1 MLRSAINLLFVLV
14 LNASVVLAVFAAIS
28 AVGVFRGTV
37 DVLWL
42 ARVGLILEVVG
53 LAMFA
58 LEYFGSRWLG
68 QGPLRWWLRKLEGI
82 EPSGSLNETWPRQVT
97 VSIGACAIVGGI
109 VLQLVSSF
117 S

>member
-1 MLRSAINLLFVLV
+1 MLRSAVNLIFVVV
-14 LNASVVLAVFAAIS
+14 LNVGAVVVVFVAIS

-42 ARVGLILEVVG
+42 ARLGLILEVMG

-58 LEYFGSRWLG
+58 LEYFGSRWFG
-68 QGPLRWWLRKLEGI
+68 QGPIRWWLRKLEGI
-82 EPSGSLNETWPRQVT
+82 DPSSSRDSWPRHLT
-97 VSIGACAIVGGI
+97 VSVGACAVVGGI